1 MIKTYFKKA
10 CIIAMCISLLLSSTS
25 IVHAKE
31 TGWEEKDGR
40 WYYYYADGTTPVG
53 EVTID
58 GTGYIFTAEGYI
70 LDKNETL
77 DLIDSAQS
85 GYGVKPIGPTGSWG
99 TKFKRL
105 VLHGHQ
111 RMVSKG

>member
-85 GYGVKPIGPTGSWG
+85 G
-99 TKFKRL
+99 
-105 VLHGHQ
+105 
-111 RMVSKG
+111 